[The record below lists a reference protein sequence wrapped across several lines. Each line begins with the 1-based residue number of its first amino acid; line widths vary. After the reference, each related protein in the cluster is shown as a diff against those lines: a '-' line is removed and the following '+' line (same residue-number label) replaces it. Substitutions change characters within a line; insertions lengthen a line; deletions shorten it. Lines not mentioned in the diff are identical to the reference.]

1 MPMRIPLA
9 TLLLLLPVLGHA
21 QIDTLPIDLNQEDLI
36 ESFLQEQ
43 DEDTDFDYNDLFEEL
58 EYLRRKPFDLNHIT
72 AADLEL
78 FPFLSAIQKNAL
90 LQYLEQF
97 GPLLSIYELQAVPHF
112 YLTTIQQLLPF
123 VNVSQSAIEPL
134 SGQWKTEGGHQL
146 LMRWSKTLEEKS
158 GFMEDENGESRYL
171 GDRNNLYLRY
181 RFAYSNRLSFGFTAE
196 KDEGETFFKGSNKQ
210 GFDFYS
216 THFFLSNPNSRLKTL
231 ALGDYAVS
239 MGQGLILFNGFS
251 ARKGPQTTLI
261 KRLGKPLR
269 RYGSVNEVDFFR
281 GAAATYSLHEKLDV
295 TAFFSSKK
303 RDANLDEPDE
313 IIDDVPAANFVT
325 SLQLT
330 GKHRTDTEIAD
341 ENAIRQNAVG
351 GIIKWKERSWEVAL
365 NTLYNSLDKP
375 LNRSSAL
382 YSQFYF
388 NGNNLLNTSLD
399 YSATWRN
406 FHFFGETA
414 MSDNGAISTS
424 NGLLASLDQKMDVS
438 LLFRR
443 FPNDYQAL
451 NAQPFAE
458 TSGGRNETGL
468 YLGVE
473 IRPLKEWTVNAYF
486 DQWEHPWLRFRT
498 DAPGHGQEWL
508 IRLTLRK
515 RRKMEAHVQLRS
527 ETKPEN
533 VDDETGRFDQ
543 IFQRQNFQGRFHL
556 SYRLAKNLE
565 WRTRVYGGFTK
576 IKEEKLNGTALF
588 QDLKYTAVKSGF
600 SVSARYVIFDTDDY
614 AIRFYAYENDVLN
627 SFTVPA
633 YYDRGSRFYVLMGF
647 RMRGGIKLEGR
658 IGRTTYTNR
667 ESIGSGQDEI
677 NGPSKTDV
685 KVQVRWNF

>member
-1 MPMRIPLA
+1 MR
-9 TLLLLLPVLGHA
+9 TLLAILLFLSPAIGYG
-21 QIDTLPIDLNQEDLI
+21 QIDTLPIDQNQEDLI

-58 EYLRRKPFDLNHIT
+58 EYLRRKPFDLNRIT
-72 AADLEL
+72 PSDLEL

-90 LQYLEQF
+90 LQYIEQF

-112 YLTTIQQLLPF
+112 YLTNIQQLLPF
-123 VNVSQSAIEPL
+123 VTVSQSAIEPL
-134 SGQWKTEGGHQL
+134 PGQWKTEGGHQL
-146 LMRWSKTLEEKS
+146 IMRWSQTLEEKK

-171 GDRNNLYLRY
+171 GDPKNLYLRY

-216 THFFLSNPNSRLKTL
+216 AHFFLSNPSSRLKTL
-231 ALGDYAVS
+231 ALGDYSVS

-269 RYGSVNEVDFFR
+269 RYGSVNEFDFFR
-281 GAAATYSLHEKLDV
+281 GAAATYSLHEKLDL

-313 IIDDVPAANFVT
+313 IIDDEPAADFVT
-325 SLQLT
+325 SLQIT
-330 GKHRTDTEIAD
+330 GKHRTETEIAD
-341 ENAIRQNAVG
+341 ENAIRQNAIG
-351 GIIKWKERSWEVAL
+351 GILKWKERNWEVAF

-375 LNRSSAL
+375 LNRSAL
-382 YSQFYF
+382 LYNQFYF

-438 LLFRR
+438 ILYRH

-458 TSGGRNETGL
+458 TIGARNETGL

-498 DAPGHGQEWL
+498 DAPGQGQEWL
-508 IRLTLRK
+508 IRVTLRK
-515 RRKMEAHVQLRS
+515 KRKMEAHVQLKS
-527 ETKPEN
+527 ESKPEN
-533 VDDETGRFDQ
+533 VDDESGRFDE

-576 IKEEKLNGTALF
+576 IKEEKLSGTALF
-588 QDLKYTAVKSGF
+588 QDIKYTAVKSGF

-614 AIRFYAYENDVLN
+614 AVRFYAYENDVLN

-633 YYDRGSRFYVLMGF
+633 YYDRGSRFYVLMGLRF
-647 RMRGGIKLEGR
+647 RGGIKLEGR

-667 ESIGSGQDEI
+667 GTIGSGQDEI
-677 NGPSKTDV
+677 IGPSKTDV